1 MSSPYSGA
9 TPVGGSGGYPP
20 EPPQPNYAATPG
32 YDQGAPGYDQ
42 SAPGYDQG
50 TTGYEQGATGATGY
64 TQGSTEYTQGADYDQ
79 SYGAHAGD
87 RGTPMTEAGR
97 PEVSGTSVGE
107 LISEVTT
114 DLSVLM
120 RQELQLAKAEITV
133 EAKKAGQG
141 AGMFGAAGFAGYM
154 VLLFLSFALW
164 WALENLMDAGL
175 AALIVAVLWGVIGAV
190 AFVVGRKKFRQ
201 VNPKP
206 ERTVDTLQQVPGA
219 LKPH

>member
-1 MSSPYSGA
+1 VSSPYSGA

-32 YDQGAPGYDQ
+32 YDQGATGYE
-42 SAPGYDQG
+42 QG
-50 TTGYEQGATGATGY
+50 ATGYEQGATGATGY
-64 TQGSTEYTQGADYDQ
+64 TQGSTEYTQDAGDDQ
-79 SYGAHAGD
+79 AYGAHAGD

-120 RQELQLAKAEITV
+120 RQELALAKAEITV

-154 VLLFLSFALW
+154 VLMFLSFALW
-164 WALENLMDAGL
+164 WALENVMDAGL

-190 AFVVGRKKFRQ
+190 AFVMGRKKFRQ